1 MKKILV
7 INGPNINMLGKREP
21 EIYGAQTM
29 DSINE
34 RLMNEAKALSC
45 EIDFY
50 QSNIEGELVTKIQQT
65 QGVYDGIIINP
76 AAYTHTSVALR
87 DALASVTTPAIEVH
101 ISNIHKR
108 EEFRHHSYTAASCIG
123 QICGL
128 GAEGYILALYKL
140 VKF

>member
-21 EIYGAQTM
+21 GIYGNETM
-29 DSINE
+29 ETINH
-34 RLMNEAKALSC
+34 RLSKEAKALGC

-50 QSNIEGELVTKIQQT
+50 QSNIEGELVTCIQQT
-65 QGVYDGIIINP
+65 EGVYDGIIINP

-87 DALASVTTPAIEVH
+87 DALAAVTTPAIEVH

-108 EEFRHHSYTAASCIG
+108 EEFRRHSYTAASCLG

-128 GAEGYILALYKL
+128 GADGYVLALYKL
-140 VKF
+140 AKF